1 MGSTPRKESTA
12 PNGTAEAKSVLSADT
27 TSREKGAT
35 SSSKDHPR
43 AATPVSTSTAGKGSA
58 PSRVATPPPTKTPQ
72 RTLLHFFEKPA
83 ATTAATTRN
92 ESPGTTAEDVNLAKP
107 LVDGGGSGDTPMM
120 ASNGIAA
127 SDTVAEAGS
136 VINDDATAKDDD
148 PAEVVALPKAMG
160 TEDGVSADAPP
171 GDKMDI
177 E

>member
-1 MGSTPRKESTA
+1 
-12 PNGTAEAKSVLSADT
+12 
-27 TSREKGAT
+27 
-35 SSSKDHPR
+35 
-43 AATPVSTSTAGKGSA
+43 
-58 PSRVATPPPTKTPQ
+58 
-72 RTLLHFFEKPA
+72 
-83 ATTAATTRN
+83 
-92 ESPGTTAEDVNLAKP
+92 
-107 LVDGGGSGDTPMM
+107 M